1 MALTSRQIAVA
12 ALDLAETRGSEALT
26 MRSLAAKLNRRPS
39 SLYNHISGRDDLVE
53 RMRALIVEEI
63 DNGSFATEPWNVA
76 LVSWAHSYLMAFAK
90 RPNCIR
96 LLATAPITDPSTL
109 RMYDVVLDA
118 LHRGGWPDGEA
129 IAVVRTVE
137 AQVLGSA
144 LDMIAPNDLV
154 SPAVVPAELE
164 HLRRNLEP
172 AYAAH
177 ATSRVAFNLGIEAL
191 VEGLRVHRAARASP
205 PSGAE

>member
-39 SLYNHISGRDDLVE
+39 SLYNHIGGRDDVIE

-63 DNGSFATEPWNVA
+63 DNTPFATEPWDVA
-76 LVSWAHSYLMAFAK
+76 LISWAHSYLKAFAS

-118 LHRGGWPDGEA
+118 LNRGGWPDGEA
-129 IAVVRTVE
+129 LTVLRIVE

-144 LDMIAPNDLV
+144 LDMIAPNGLV
-154 SPAVVPAELE
+154 SPAVVPAELG

-172 AYAAH
+172 AYATH
-177 ATSRVAFNLGIEAL
+177 ATSRFAFELGIEAL
-191 VEGLRVHRAARASP
+191 VDGLRNHRAGRATP

>member
-39 SLYNHISGRDDLVE
+39 SLYNHIGGRDDLIE

-63 DNGSFATEPWNVA
+63 DNGSFVTEPWHLA
-76 LVSWAHSYLMAFAK
+76 LVSWARSYLAAFAK

-109 RMYDVVLDA
+109 HMYEIVIAA
-118 LHRGGWPDGEA
+118 LNRGGWPDGEA

-137 AQVLGSA
+137 AYVLGSA
-144 LDMIAPNDLV
+144 LDLIAPSDLV
-154 SPAVVPAELE
+154 APMVVPTELTN
-164 HLRRNLEP
+164 LRRNLEP
-172 AYAAH
+172 AHASH
-177 ATSRVAFNLGIEAL
+177 ATARFAFDLGIEAL
-191 VEGLRVHRAARASP
+191 VAGLRTHRAARASP
-205 PSGAE
+205 PQGAE